1 MGSPPPFLPASD
13 EAGDTPLRRLEG
25 DLRRGIR
32 DAVNR
37 PSRKPFSWGGLVG
50 YRQLEAIGQALHSRP
65 DSPEENDYLA
75 RLTRQVD
82 RVVDKFR
89 TPAHDLAQAQGWLRR
104 IAKGLRYPP
113 APEASDDAPAD
124 DALPPEARPLTG
136 AQVEREMDALL
147 ASFHPDLKRQPAQAA
162 LYHAWHR
169 LWKKWGPELLP
180 CYDIPGLPPDNLKLE
195 ALFSDLRRHQRR
207 LSGRKSTRELREWGA
222 YQVLFRADSEPALL
236 EQLRHVPL
244 EAYYRHRH
252 RLAEA
257 EAPRQFLR
265 RLHRDPVDAM
275 QQWADQYIACR
286 EAGSE
291 ATAPAAAS
299 HRQERLP
306 QEGGLPRAGPSGP
319 ERRPREEAGRE
330 RSRSPAVVSGVDNLH
345 EPPTNHSNEQL
356 HTT

>member
-1 MGSPPPFLPASD
+1 M
-13 EAGDTPLRRLEG
+13 RRLEG

-37 PSRKPFSWGGLVG
+37 PSRKPFSWGGVAG
-50 YRQLEAIGQALHSRP
+50 YRQLEAIGQAIHSMP
-65 DSPEENDYLA
+65 DSPEENDYMA
-75 RLTRQVD
+75 RLARQVD

-104 IAKGLRYPP
+104 MAKGLRYPP
-113 APEASDDAPAD
+113 APGSSDAPPAD
-124 DALPPEARPLTG
+124 QALTPEPQPVTG
-136 AQVEREMDALL
+136 SQVEREMDALL

-195 ALFSDLRRHQRR
+195 ALFGDLRRHQRR
-207 LSGRKSTRELREWGA
+207 ISGRKSTRELRELGA
-222 YQVLFRADSEPALL
+222 YQVLFMADSEPALL
-236 EQLRHVPL
+236 DQLRHVPL
-244 EAYYRHRH
+244 EAYYQHRH

-275 QQWADQYIACR
+275 QQWVDQYTACR
-286 EAGSE
+286 EALV
-291 ATAPAAAS
+291 ATASS
-299 HRQERLP
+299 HRQDKLPERSLP
-306 QEGGLPRAGPSGP
+306 PRAGPPGS
-319 ERRPREEAGRE
+319 ERSQREEAGRD
-330 RSRSPAVVSGVDNLH
+330 RFRAPAVVSGGDIPSPNPQ
-345 EPPTNHSNEQL
+345 EEFQ
-356 HTT
+356 